1 MSEKIL
7 TKKFYDRTPDIVARE
22 LLGKILTHHHN
33 GICCS
38 GRIVET
44 EAYFPENDP
53 ANHAARGKTKRNT
66 PMFGP
71 PGIAYVYFCY
81 GNHWLVNAVTEKEG
95 IASAVL
101 IRAVEPVEG
110 IEIMRKR
117 RKVKRDVDL
126 TNGPAKLCSA
136 LGITGEQNGLSLLKK
151 PLIIIDDETP
161 LPEYKTSKRIG
172 ISVGTEIEGRYYI
185 PGNEYISAKPRS
197 GNGY

>member
-1 MSEKIL
+1 MSKKIL

-22 LLGKILTHHHN
+22 LLGKILIHHHN
-33 GICCS
+33 GMFCS
-38 GRIVET
+38 GKIVET

-66 PMFGP
+66 LMFGP

-95 IASAVL
+95 IPSAVL
-101 IRAVEPVEG
+101 IRAVEPIEG

-117 RKVKRDVDL
+117 RKVKREIDL

-136 LGITGEQNGLSLLKK
+136 FGITGEQNGLSLLKK

-161 LPEYKTSKRIG
+161 LPDFKTSKRIG
-172 ISVGTEIEGRYYI
+172 ISVGTEIKGRYYI
-185 PGNEYISAKPRS
+185 PGNEFISAKPS
-197 GNGY
+197 

>member
-1 MSEKIL
+1 MTKKIL
-7 TKKFYDRTPDIVARE
+7 TKKFYDRTPDLVARE
-22 LLGKILTHHHN
+22 LLGKILIHDYN
-33 GICCS
+33 GFCCS

-44 EAYFPENDP
+44 EAYFSKNDP
-53 ANHAARGKTKRNT
+53 ANHAACGKTKRNT
-66 PMFGP
+66 PMFGL
-71 PGIAYVYFCY
+71 PGTAYVYFCY

-110 IEIMRKR
+110 IEIMRER

-136 LGITGEQNGLSLLKK
+136 LGITGEQNGISLLKK
-151 PLIIIDDETP
+151 PLIIIDDGTP
-161 LPEYKTSKRIG
+161 LPEFKTSKRIG
-172 ISVGTEIEGRYYI
+172 ISTGREIKGRYYI

-197 GNGY
+197 GNG

>member
-1 MSEKIL
+1 MIKKIL
-7 TKKFYDRTPDIVARE
+7 TKKFYDRPTDMVARE
-22 LLGKILTHHHN
+22 LLGKILIHYYD
-33 GICCS
+33 GSYCS

-53 ANHAARGKTKRNT
+53 ANHAARGRTKRNAT
-66 PMFGP
+66 MFGS

-110 IEIMRKR
+110 IEIMRER

-136 LGITGEQNGLSLLKK
+136 LGITGEQNGISLLKK
-151 PLIIIDDETP
+151 PLIIIDDGTP
-161 LPEYKTSKRIG
+161 LPEYKTSERIG
-172 ISVGTEIEGRYYI
+172 ISVGTEIMSRYYI
-185 PGNEYISAKPRS
+185 SGNEFISAKPKS
-197 GNGY
+197 GNG